1 VSGCR
6 VVGLL
11 LAAGSGTRLGGQ
23 AKAFLEVG
31 GEPLFL
37 LSLRSMVRSGA
48 IDGVVVMIPEGFA
61 QTVRRWEQP
70 LADSLQLFLVK
81 AGGDTRQES
90 VLMGID
96 ALPGDTEVVVCHDAA
111 RPFAT
116 PDLFRR
122 VVAAVGRADGVVPVI
137 ASPDTVKRVDDG
149 RVLGSI
155 ARETVRLAQ
164 TPQGFSTPALRRA
177 HQKARE
183 RGLEGT
189 DDATLLEAAGFTVMT
204 VEGEPDNF
212 KVTTDADLTR
222 AKALVESRAAAR
234 SERPQ

>member
-37 LSLRSMVRSGA
+37 PSIRSMIRSGA
-48 IDGVVVMIPEGFA
+48 IDGVVVMVPDGFA
-61 QTVRRWEQP
+61 EAVRRWGQP
-70 LADSLQLFLVK
+70 LADSLQLFLVHV
-81 AGGDTRQES
+81 GGDTRQES
-90 VLMGID
+90 VLRGIE

-122 VVAAVGRADGVVPVI
+122 VVAAVGPADGVVPVI

-155 ARETVRLAQ
+155 ARESIRLAQ
-164 TPQGFSTPALRRA
+164 TPQGFATPALRRA
-177 HQKARE
+177 HHEARE

-189 DDATLLEAAGFTVMT
+189 DDATLLEAAGFTVVT

-212 KVTTDADLTR
+212 KVTTDADLAR
-222 AKALVESRAAAR
+222 AKVLLESRAAAR
-234 SERPQ
+234 AERPR